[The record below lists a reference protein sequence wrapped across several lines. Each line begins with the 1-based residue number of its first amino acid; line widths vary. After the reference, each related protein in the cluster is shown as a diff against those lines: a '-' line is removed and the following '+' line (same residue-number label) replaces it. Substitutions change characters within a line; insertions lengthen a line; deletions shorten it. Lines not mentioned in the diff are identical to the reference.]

1 MSGGSRAAWG
11 AAVVSGLGVS
21 GLVADFRLQ
30 AGLCLAAQHRC
41 SSRLMLYKIVGV
53 HGLF

>member
-11 AAVVSGLGVS
+11 GALVSGLGVS
-21 GLVADFRLQ
+21 GLVVYFRLQ